1 MILAISDVHFALDAL
16 RRVVSTGH
24 TILILGD
31 LVNLTDYR
39 TGEGAVADV
48 LGIEFARET
57 SAARAAGDYH
67 RMRDLWSEQ
76 VGSDFE
82 EVRTRIGAAIDA
94 QYEMVAA
101 ALEGG
106 HGYVIHGNVD
116 RPLSLQAALPPSFE
130 YVHGAAVDLEGVS
143 FGFVGGG
150 APTPLQAEGEI
161 AEDEMARILES
172 LGRVDVLC
180 THVPAAVPALRTD
193 VITGRAE
200 RGSEAVLEYL
210 RRFRPRAHLYGD
222 VHQPQ
227 ATTWRVGATLCR
239 NVGYFR
245 ATGRALPL
253 DPTWL
258 ASPGSH

>member
-1 MILAISDVHFALDAL
+1 M
-16 RRVVSTGH
+16 
-24 TILILGD
+24 LILGD

-57 SAARAAGDYH
+57 SAARAAGDYQ
-67 RMRDLWSEQ
+67 RMRDLWSERA
-76 VGSDFE
+76 GPGFE
-82 EVRTRIGAAIDA
+82 EVRARIGEAIDA
-94 QYEMVAA
+94 QYREVSA
-101 ALEGG
+101 ALDGG
-106 HGYVIHGNVD
+106 TGYVIHGNVD
-116 RPLSLQAALPPSFE
+116 RPRSLQASLPAGFS
-130 YVHGAAVDLEGVS
+130 YAHGEVVELEGAR

-161 AEDEMARILES
+161 SEQEMAS
-172 LGRVDVLC
+172 LLDGLGGVDVLC
-180 THVPAAVPALRTD
+180 THVPAAVPSLRTD

-210 RRFRPRAHLYGD
+210 RRERPRLHLYGD

-227 ATTWRVGATLCR
+227 ATTWRVGPTRCR

-245 ATGRALPL
+245 ATGRAMPV
-253 DPTWL
+253 DAAWL
-258 ASPGSH
+258 ATPADH

>member
-1 MILAISDVHFALDAL
+1 MVN
-16 RRVVSTGH
+16 TGH
-24 TILILGD
+24 TLLILGD

-48 LGIEFARET
+48 LGIDFARET
-57 SAARAAGDYH
+57 SAARAVGDYQG
-67 RMRDLWSEQ
+67 MRDLWSEH
-76 VGSDFE
+76 VGSGFE
-82 EVRTRIGAAIDA
+82 DVRSRIGAAIDA
-94 QYEMVAA
+94 QYQQVAEV
-101 ALEGG
+101 LDGG
-106 HGYVIHGNVD
+106 HGFVIHGNVD
-116 RPLSLQAALPPSFE
+116 RPRSLQASLPPGFE
-130 YVHGAAVDLEGVS
+130 YVHGEVVELEGVR

-161 AEDEMARILES
+161 ADEEMARILDGM
-172 LGRVDVLC
+172 GRVEVLC

-210 RRFRPRAHLYGD
+210 TRERPRLHLYGD

-227 ATTWRVGATLCR
+227 ATTWRIGPTRCR

-253 DPTWL
+253 DPAWL
-258 ASPGSH
+258 ARPGSH

>member
-1 MILAISDVHFALDAL
+1 M
-16 RRVVSTGH
+16 
-24 TILILGD
+24 LILGD

-48 LGIEFARET
+48 LGQDFARET
-57 SAARAAGDYH
+57 SAARAAGDYQ
-67 RMRDLWSEQ
+67 RMRDLWSAK
-76 VGSDFE
+76 VGSEVEDF
-82 EVRTRIGAAIDA
+82 RARIGAAIDA
-94 QYEMVAA
+94 QYRDVAA

-106 HGYVIHGNVD
+106 SGYVIHGNVD
-116 RPLSLQAALPPSFE
+116 RPRSLQANLPAGFS
-130 YVHGAAVDLEGVS
+130 YAHGEVVELEGVR

-150 APTPLQAEGEI
+150 APTPLQADGEI
-161 AEDEMARILES
+161 SEEDMAALLAG

-210 RRFRPRAHLYGD
+210 KRERPRLHLYGD

-227 ATTWRVGATLCR
+227 ATTWRVGSTRCR

-253 DPTWL
+253 DPAWL
-258 ASPGSH
+258 ETSGT